1 MMKFSDADTA
11 LLSIDVQYGV
21 DDLQHW
27 GGSRGRRNNPQAE
40 ENIARLL
47 DGWRRRSFPVFHT
60 QHDSTEA
67 NSPLKL
73 SIPGGRIKQQ
83 AAPVEGETVI
93 VKDVHSAFI
102 GTRLPL
108 LLKRRDIRRLVCVG
122 FFTNMCVATTVR
134 MAQNLGFDTYCV
146 SDATSCTNRIAKDGT
161 DYDPEIVHEITLATL
176 HREFCTVLTTEEALA
191 LAGTDH

>member
-1 MMKFSDADTA
+1 MTKPFGADTA

-27 GGSRGRRNNPQAE
+27 GGPRGRRNNPQAE

-47 DGWRRRSFPVFHT
+47 DAWRRRSFPVFHT

-67 NSPLKL
+67 TSPLRL
-73 SIPGGRIKQQ
+73 SIPGGRIKEE
-83 AAPVEGETVI
+83 AAPVEGENVI

-102 GTRLPL
+102 GTRFPL
-108 LLKRRDIRRLVCVG
+108 LLRRMDVRRLVCVG

-146 SDATSCTNRIAKDGT
+146 TDATSCTNRVARDGT
-161 DYDPEIVHEITLATL
+161 DYDPEVVHEITLATL
-176 HREFCTVLTTEEALA
+176 HREICTVLTTGEALA
-191 LAGTDH
+191 LTGANH

>member
-1 MMKFSDADTA
+1 MTKPFGVDTA

-27 GGSRGRRNNPQAE
+27 GGVRGRRNNPQAE

-47 DGWRRRSFPVFHT
+47 DAWRHRSFPVFHT

-67 NSPLKL
+67 DSPLRL
-73 SIPGGRIKQQ
+73 SIPGGRTKDQV
-83 AAPVEGETVI
+83 APVEGETVI

-102 GTRLPL
+102 GTRFPL
-108 LLKRRDIRRLVCVG
+108 FLKRLEVRRLVVVG

-134 MAQNLGFDTYCV
+134 MSQNLGFDTYCV
-146 SDATSCTNRIAKDGT
+146 SDATSCTNRVSKDGT
-161 DYDPEIVHEITLATL
+161 DHDPELVHEITLATL

-191 LAGTDH
+191 LAGANR